1 MRLLTVA
8 RPKKEDFLLGSPYS
22 PKAGSDESC
31 ANNAALEQEKQHAAT
46 APDSFNLLKNAH
58 YLYRMALEFFWNSDF
73 DSWRIMLPSVSLI
86 KFRPEKL
93 KHTKT
98 YCILSLVCFN
108 FSSRNL
114 VREADDSIVLQEFRS
129 AAADLRISSAL
140 CENEMQ
146 WSNACFL
153 VVIVKEKKR

>member
-1 MRLLTVA
+1 MHIIYTGEKLDGFGILL
-8 RPKKEDFLLGSPYS
+8 KFWLWFLKNY
-22 PKAGSDESC
+22 
-31 ANNAALEQEKQHAAT
+31 AALCFSYKIPT
-46 APDSFNLLKNAH
+46 GK
-58 YLYRMALEFFWNSDF
+58 YTGR
-73 DSWRIMLPSVSLI
+73 
-86 KFRPEKL
+86 
-93 KHTKT
+93 

-140 CENEMQ
+140 CENGMQ

-153 VVIVKEKKR
+153 VVIVKEKKKIVKK